1 MSDSID
7 KREWSSSDEL
17 SQLKRDMAEKIIE
30 EYNKKQWGLLS
41 DIFKDNIV
49 DYVVDEWDIWFTV
62 ALKMWLLKDSAKDL
76 ETLQKKIKETNEKEE
91 LSSLENEIINNLK
104 NKWVFFEK
112 SSETTSNNPEN
123 SGNES
128 GSTQQTDYDA
138 VQEIDYNTP
147 HLESAALWQAKE
159 IPLSRRMNWLFPV
172 WVPATEKEML
182 KYITKIKVPI
192 HTPEGKKKELTLN
205 IHKKLANEYQSIFQE
220 MYNKKIPVNPA
231 STWGYNWRK
240 MRRWTKLSHHS
251 YWSAVDVNRDV
262 NGWVYGK
269 TDRNSPY
276 FNNQTMVNI
285 RKKHGFYRWWDRSKR
300 SNDPMHFTYMNG

>member
-7 KREWSSSDEL
+7 KKERISSDDL

-62 ALKMWLLKDSAKDL
+62 ALKIWFLKDSAEDL
-76 ETLQKKIKETNEKEE
+76 ETLQKKIKETNEKEK
-91 LSSLENEIINNLK
+91 LSSLENEVLNNLK
-104 NKWVFFEK
+104 NKWMFFEK
-112 SSETTSNNPEN
+112 SSENTDNNPKN

-128 GSTQQTDYDA
+128 GSTQGTDYDA

-147 HLESAALWQAKE
+147 HLESATLWQAKE
-159 IPLSRRMNWLFPV
+159 IPLSKRMNWLFPS
-172 WVPATEKEML
+172 WVPGTEKEML

-192 HTPEGKKKELTLN
+192 FTPEGKKMEHTLN

-220 MYNKKIPVNPA
+220 MYDKKIPVNPK

-251 YWSAVDVNRDV
+251 YWSAVDVNWDV

-276 FNNQTMVNI
+276 FNNQSMVNI
-285 RKKHGFYRWWDRSKR
+285 WKQHGFYRWWDRSKR
-300 SNDPMHFTYMNG
+300 ANDPMHFTYMNG